1 MTVRNVIIEV
11 FATNTAVSASV
22 VLVSMAQHAKISV
35 RLRHGDPNVSQGSKI
50 LIFWVVWAY
59 QNCLAIPDFSIF
71 ATMMII
77 TFFLHVDQ
85 NYFVFLIRM
94 GVRVALVGPD
104 RNVIVLVRR
113 SDMVLAVR

>member
-1 MTVRNVIIEV
+1 MTVRNVIMEV
-11 FATNTAVSASV
+11 FVMNTAVSASV
-22 VLVSMAQHAKISV
+22 VLVSMAPHAKISV
-35 RLRHGDPNVSQGSKI
+35 RLRHGDPNVSQGST
-50 LIFWVVWAY
+50 IFIFSVVWAD

-71 ATMMII
+71 VTMTII

-94 GVRVALVGPD
+94 DARVDLVGPD

-113 SDMVLAVR
+113 SDMVLAVH